1 MLPVYALECNAN
13 IYIWWNVNVKCC
25 QCIYI
30 CKYIYMYMMKCKCK
44 MLAVYAF
51 HNSTSILLC
60 NAGAKF
66 KLCGEQIQIL

>member
-1 MLPVYALECNAN
+1 
-13 IYIWWNVNVKCC
+13 
-25 QCIYI
+25 
-30 CKYIYMYMMKCKCK
+30 MYMMKCKCK

-51 HNSTSILLC
+51 HNSTSIFLC